1 MSKDLES
8 PYAEGVSDWDA
19 LYRARGDEV
28 SATRP
33 IFTGDIFTGVLLPGS
48 TGKTKARSVVVL
60 QHPCSMRTNGVD
72 LAWQVL
78 VAEVTNRKE
87 IDEPG
92 WTDGNFN
99 LMPLPDIRPDVTTQ
113 GRHQA
118 ANFDNLYT
126 VAPANLTSRIA
137 SLSPFGVNLLLQR
150 WVHYSSRVV
159 VPTHTFHEQ
168 TVAFYE
174 EADLIEDWC
183 DEAGGDDLREE
194 TQACLDWLR
203 ADRDG
208 PTYQELLKNPQSHS
222 MIRRAMRQ
230 ELKDRNRAENNGP
243 HEGSGNPVGSSPPP
257 RHFK

>member
-1 MSKDLES
+1 MILSRDLES
-8 PYAEGVSDWDA
+8 PYVEGVPDWDA

-33 IFTGDIFTGVLLPGS
+33 VFTGDVFTSVQLPGS

-92 WTDGNFN
+92 WINGNFN
-99 LMPLPDIRPDVTTQ
+99 LMPLPDLRPEVTSQ
-113 GRHQA
+113 SQHQA

-126 VAPANLTSRIA
+126 VAPDLLTSRVA

-174 EADLIEDWC
+174 EADLIEEWC
-183 DEAGGDDLREE
+183 DETSSDDLRAE

-208 PTYQELLKNPQSHS
+208 TTYQELLKNPQSHS

-230 ELKDRNRAENNGP
+230 AQKERNQ
-243 HEGSGNPVGSSPPP
+243 S
-257 RHFK
+257 

>member
-1 MSKDLES
+1 MSHDLES
-8 PYAEGVSDWDA
+8 PYVEGVPDWDA

-28 SATRP
+28 VGTRP
-33 IFTGDIFTGVLLPGS
+33 IFTGDVFTGVQLPGS
-48 TGKTKARSVVVL
+48 TGKTKARFVVVL

-87 IDEPG
+87 LDEHG
-92 WTDGNFN
+92 WVGGNFN
-99 LMPLPDIRPDVTTQ
+99 LMPLPDLRPEVTSQ
-113 GRHQA
+113 SQHQA

-126 VAPANLTSRIA
+126 VTPNLLTARIA

-168 TVAFYE
+168 TTAFYE

-183 DEAGGDDLREE
+183 DETGGDDPRVE
-194 TQACLDWLR
+194 TQACLNWLR

-208 PTYQELLKNPQSHS
+208 TTYQDLLKNPQSHS

-230 ELKDRNRAENNGP
+230 ALKERNQ
-243 HEGSGNPVGSSPPP
+243 S
-257 RHFK
+257 

>member
-1 MSKDLES
+1 MSQDLES
-8 PYAEGVSDWDA
+8 PYVEGVPGWDA

-28 SATRP
+28 TATRP
-33 IFTGDIFTGVLLPGS
+33 IFTGDVFTGVQLPGS

-78 VAEVTNRKE
+78 VAEVANRKVL
-87 IDEPG
+87 DEHG
-92 WTDGNFN
+92 WVGGNFN
-99 LMPLPDIRPDVTTQ
+99 LMPLPGLRPDEASQ
-113 GRHQA
+113 SQHQA

-126 VAPANLTSRIA
+126 VTPDLLTSRVA

-174 EADLIEDWC
+174 EADLIEEWC
-183 DEAGGDDLREE
+183 DEPGGNDLRVE
-194 TQACLDWLR
+194 TRACLVWLR
-203 ADRDG
+203 SDRDG
-208 PTYQELLKNPQSHS
+208 STYQELLKNPQSHS

-230 ELKDRNRAENNGP
+230 ELRERNRA
-243 HEGSGNPVGSSPPP
+243 
-257 RHFK
+257 

>member
-8 PYAEGVSDWDA
+8 PYVGGVPDWDA

-28 SATRP
+28 STTRP
-33 IFTGDIFTGVLLPGS
+33 IFTGDVFTGVQLPGS

-87 IDEPG
+87 IDEAG
-92 WTDGNFN
+92 WSGGNYN
-99 LMPLPDIRPDVTTQ
+99 LMPLPDIRPDVTSQ
-113 GRHQA
+113 SQHQA

-126 VAPANLTSRIA
+126 VAPDLLAARVA

-168 TVAFYE
+168 TAAFYE
-174 EADLIEDWC
+174 EADLIEEWC
-183 DEAGGDDLREE
+183 DEATSDDLRVE
-194 TQACLDWLR
+194 TQSCLDWLR
-203 ADRDG
+203 ADREG
-208 PTYQELLKNPQSHS
+208 SPYQELLKNPQSHS

-230 ELKDRNRAENNGP
+230 EMRVRNHA
-243 HEGSGNPVGSSPPP
+243 
-257 RHFK
+257 

>member
-1 MSKDLES
+1 MSHDLES
-8 PYAEGVSDWDA
+8 PYEEGVPVWDA

-28 SATRP
+28 SQTRP
-33 IFTGDIFTGVLLPGS
+33 IFTGDVFTGVQLPGS
-48 TGKTKARSVVVL
+48 TGTTKARSVVVL

-78 VAEVTNRKE
+78 VAEVTSRKE

-92 WTDGNFN
+92 WTGGNFN
-99 LMPLPDIRPDVTTQ
+99 LMPLPGIRPDVTSQ
-113 GRHQA
+113 NRHQA

-126 VAPANLTSRIA
+126 VAPDSLITRIA
-137 SLSPFGVNLLLQR
+137 SLSPVGVNLLLQR

-174 EADLIEDWC
+174 EADLIEEWC
-183 DEAGGDDLREE
+183 DEAGSGDLRAE

-203 ADRDG
+203 ADRG
-208 PTYQELLKNPQSHS
+208 GSTHQHLLKNLQSHS

-230 ELKDRNRAENNGP
+230 ELRERNQA
-243 HEGSGNPVGSSPPP
+243 
-257 RHFK
+257 

>member
-1 MSKDLES
+1 MSHDLES
-8 PYAEGVSDWDA
+8 PYVEGVPDRDA

-33 IFTGDIFTGVLLPGS
+33 IFTGDVFTGVQLPGS
-48 TGKTKARSVVVL
+48 TGKIKARSVVVL

-78 VAEVTNRKE
+78 AAEVTNRKE

-92 WTDGNFN
+92 WINGNFN
-99 LMPLPDIRPDVTTQ
+99 LMPLPDIRPEVTSQ
-113 GRHQA
+113 SQHQA

-126 VAPANLTSRIA
+126 VAPDLLTSRVA

-174 EADLIEDWC
+174 EADLIEEWC
-183 DEAGGDDLREE
+183 DESIGGDLRGE

-208 PTYQELLKNPQSHS
+208 STYQELLKNSQSHS
-222 MIRRAMRQ
+222 VIRRAMRQ
-230 ELKDRNRAENNGP
+230 ELRERNR
-243 HEGSGNPVGSSPPP
+243 V
-257 RHFK
+257 

>member
-1 MSKDLES
+1 MRHDLES
-8 PYAEGVSDWDA
+8 PYVEGVPDRDA

-33 IFTGDIFTGVLLPGS
+33 IFTGDVFTGVQLPGS
-48 TGKTKARSVVVL
+48 TGKIKARSVVVL

-78 VAEVTNRKE
+78 AAEVTNRKE

-92 WTDGNFN
+92 WINGNFN
-99 LMPLPDIRPDVTTQ
+99 LMPLPDIRPEVTSQ
-113 GRHQA
+113 SQHQA

-126 VAPANLTSRIA
+126 VAPDLLTSRVA

-159 VPTHTFHEQ
+159 VPTNTFHEQ

-174 EADLIEDWC
+174 EADLIEEWC
-183 DEAGGDDLREE
+183 DESIGGDLRGE

-208 PTYQELLKNPQSHS
+208 STYQELLKNSQSHS
-222 MIRRAMRQ
+222 VIRRAMRQ
-230 ELKDRNRAENNGP
+230 ELRERNR
-243 HEGSGNPVGSSPPP
+243 V
-257 RHFK
+257 

>member
-1 MSKDLES
+1 MSHNLES
-8 PYAEGVSDWDA
+8 PYAEGVPDWDA

-33 IFTGDIFTGVLLPGS
+33 IFTGDVFTGVQLPGS
-48 TGKTKARSVVVL
+48 TGKTKARSLVVL

-87 IDEPG
+87 LDERG
-92 WTDGNFN
+92 WVGGNFN
-99 LMPLPDIRPDVTTQ
+99 LMSFPDIRPEVTGQ
-113 GRHQA
+113 SQHQA

-126 VAPANLTSRIA
+126 VAPDLLTSRIA

-174 EADLIEDWC
+174 EADLIEEWC
-183 DEAGGDDLREE
+183 DETSGDDLRIE
-194 TQACLDWLR
+194 TQACLGWLR

-230 ELKDRNRAENNGP
+230 ALKERNQT
-243 HEGSGNPVGSSPPP
+243 
-257 RHFK
+257 